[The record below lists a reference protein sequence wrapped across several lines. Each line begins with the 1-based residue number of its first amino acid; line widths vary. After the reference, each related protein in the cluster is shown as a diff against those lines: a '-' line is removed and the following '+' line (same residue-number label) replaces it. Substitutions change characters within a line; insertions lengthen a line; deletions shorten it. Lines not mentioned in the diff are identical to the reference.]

1 MNFKIHKTKDGKVLA
16 AADEDLIGKHIKHGD
31 IDFFVNPRFYGEEKA
46 AKEWLI
52 PQMRSNEVIAINL
65 IGKEAVAIGIEAGVI
80 DKNQVHK
87 IGKIPHAQ
95 GFLIF

>member
-1 MNFKIHKTKDGKVLA
+1 MYFKIYKTKDGKILA
-16 AADEDLIGKHIKHGD
+16 VADEDLLGKHLKHGD

-52 PQMRSNEVIAINL
+52 PQMRSNEVLSVNL
-65 IGKEAVAIGIEAGVI
+65 LGKEAVATGIEAGVI
-80 DKNQVHK
+80 ERSKVHK

-95 GFLIF
+95 SFLIF